1 MNLAPKKSFEVTTA
15 LASTWGRTPGS
26 FRSRVTVT
34 RPTRS
39 SVTLPTRPLVTP
51 ETRIGSP
58 SFRPLTLLNTAR
70 AVMRL
75 VRSERPVSQNMPAT
89 NTTRPSSTIA
99 PTPTSCLYVRSIVAL
114 AVDDGHLQVA
124 LQELGHRGVLGLQD
138 LLARAHGADLRL
150 PQQRDAV
157 GHAERA
163 AHVVRHHHA
172 GDTDLVLQPLNQPV
186 DHVGVHG
193 VEPGGR
199 LVVQQVLG
207 LARDRAGDAAPLA
220 HPARELGRELQ
231 RHLGGEVD
239 EAQALPHPVGAVAVV
254 VVARLV
260 RDAEAD
266 VLVHAHGVEQRTG
279 LKHVPDVGSQ
289 LGELL
294 ALEQRHVQAV
304 HDHVARVGLDEADD
318 VLEQHALAHAG
329 GAEQRHGAAVVHLEV
344 DAVQHHVVQEPLGE
358 ALELD
363 HQPSSSLVITV
374 SSSRM
379 VTHEAT
385 TDWVVARPTPS
396 APCWVLKPR

>member
-39 SVTLPTRPLVTP
+39 SVTLPTRPLVAP

-70 AVMRL
+70 AVTRL

-114 AVDDGHLQVA
+114 ADDGHLQVA
-124 LQELGHRGVLGLQD
+124 LEELMHGRVLRLQD

-150 PQQRDAV
+150 PQQGDTV
-157 GHAERA
+157 GDAERA

-172 GDTDLVLQPLNQPV
+172 GDADLVLQPLDQPV

-207 LARDRAGDAAPLA
+207 LARDRAGDADPLA
-220 HPARELGRELQ
+220 HPARELGRELL

-254 VVARLV
+254 VVACLV

-266 VLVHAHGVEQRTG
+266 VLVHAHGV
-279 LKHVPDVGSQ
+279 
-289 LGELL
+289 
-294 ALEQRHVQAV
+294 
-304 HDHVARVGLDEADD
+304 
-318 VLEQHALAHAG
+318 
-329 GAEQRHGAAVVHLEV
+329 
-344 DAVQHHVVQEPLGE
+344 
-358 ALELD
+358 
-363 HQPSSSLVITV
+363 
-374 SSSRM
+374 
-379 VTHEAT
+379 
-385 TDWVVARPTPS
+385 
-396 APCWVLKPR
+396 